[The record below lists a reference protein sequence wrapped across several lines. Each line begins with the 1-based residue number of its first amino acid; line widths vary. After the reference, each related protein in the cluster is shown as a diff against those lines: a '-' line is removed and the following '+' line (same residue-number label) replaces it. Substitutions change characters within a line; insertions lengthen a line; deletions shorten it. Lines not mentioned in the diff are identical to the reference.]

1 MSVVRSPGW
10 SNPVND
16 KKKPEISQALDPDQ
30 DGYDD

>member
-16 KKKPEISQALDPDQ
+16 KNLRISQALDPDP
-30 DGYDD
+30 DDYDD